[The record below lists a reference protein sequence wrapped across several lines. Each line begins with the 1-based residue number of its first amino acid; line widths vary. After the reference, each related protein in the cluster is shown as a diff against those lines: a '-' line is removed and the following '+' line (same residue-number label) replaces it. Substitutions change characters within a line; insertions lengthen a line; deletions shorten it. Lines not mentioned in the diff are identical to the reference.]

1 MDKFISK
8 TGKILIIMLTVA
20 ASIVI
25 CCGCV
30 KDTDCTYLYKTR
42 TGETV
47 EVGLDVSGTGYKLDA
62 ITDEFFIMHH
72 DTEIIRGFVR
82 SAESIDTFR
91 LSIRNDAGSE
101 MLKDNRKELRWISY
115 DPDINAME
123 YSALIRISDKTCVL
137 MSGVISDKASEKDIE
152 NVIKKVSVRTIP

>member
-1 MDKFISK
+1 MKKFLIAIS
-8 TGKILIIMLTVA
+8 TIM
-20 ASIVI
+20 ASILM
-25 CCGCV
+25 CCGGA
-30 KDTDCTYLYKTR
+30 KDANCTYLYKTR

-47 EVGLDVSGTGYKLDA
+47 EVGLDISGIGYKLDA

-82 SAESIDTFR
+82 SSESIDTFR
-91 LSIRNDAGSE
+91 ISIRNDAGSE
-101 MLKDNRKELRWISY
+101 ILKDSGKELRWISY

-152 NVIKKVSVRTIP
+152 NAIKKVSVRTIP